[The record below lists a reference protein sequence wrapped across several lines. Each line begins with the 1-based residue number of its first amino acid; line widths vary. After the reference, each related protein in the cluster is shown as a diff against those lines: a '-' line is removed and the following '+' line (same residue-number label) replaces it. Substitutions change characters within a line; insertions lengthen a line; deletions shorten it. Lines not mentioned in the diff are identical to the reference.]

1 MHKYLPHTHQEIKE
15 MLEKIGASSI
25 DDLFDKIPKS
35 LKIKKDYDMPEAMG
49 DDELTNHMHD
59 LANKNQELLIF
70 RGAGSYDHYTPS
82 AVKALISRQEFLTSY
97 TPYQP
102 EVAQGTLQYIFEYQS
117 MVTELT
123 QMDVSNASMYDGS
136 TATAE
141 AMFMAHAQTGKK
153 EILVS
158 STLNPRIIDVI
169 KTYAHYKGLIVTLIP
184 EKDGVTDIDFIKD
197 NIQDKMGVIV
207 ANPNY
212 YGIIEDYNGLADII
226 HEAGGLFVINQEGQS
241 LALLKT
247 PGELDADIACGD
259 LQSLGIPLSFGGA
272 YIGYLATKQKY
283 VRKMPG
289 RICGITTD
297 VDGKRAFVLTLQAR
311 EQHIRRAK
319 ANSNICSNQSLNAL
333 AVTIYLSLVGKE
345 GFIKFAKESLN
356 GAHYLYNKLLETKKF
371 EKVYDKPFFKEFV
384 LKPNFN
390 VENFNTYL
398 LDQGILGPLQ
408 IKDDQLLFAVTEKRT
423 KAELDLLIEKVVNF
437 KWKDYMTP

>member
-1 MHKYLPHTHQEIKE
+1 MHKYLPHTNQEINE
-15 MLEKIGASSI
+15 MLEKIGASSM

-35 LKIKKDYDMPEAMG
+35 LKIKKDYDIPEAMG

-169 KTYAHYKGLIVTLIP
+169 KTYAHYKGLTVTLIP
-184 EKDGVTDIDFIKD
+184 EKDGITDVNFIKE

-345 GFIKFAKESLN
+345 GFVKFAKESLN

-390 VENFNTYL
+390 VEKFNNYL

-437 KWKDYMTP
+437 K

>member
-1 MHKYLPHTHQEIKE
+1 
-15 MLEKIGASSI
+15 
-25 DDLFDKIPKS
+25 LFDKIPKS
-35 LKIKKDYDMPEAMG
+35 LKIKKDYDIPEAMG

-169 KTYAHYKGLIVTLIP
+169 KTYAHYKGLIVTIVP
-184 EKDGVTDIDFIKD
+184 EKDGITDVNFIRE

-345 GFIKFAKESLN
+345 GFVKFAKESLN
-356 GAHYLYNKLLETKKF
+356 GANYLYNKLLETKKF

-390 VENFNTYL
+390 VEKFNNYL

-408 IKDDQLLFAVTEKRT
+408 IKEDQLLFAVTEKRT
-423 KAELDLLIEKVVNF
+423 KAELDLLVEKVVNF
-437 KWKDYMTP
+437 K

>member
-1 MHKYLPHTHQEIKE
+1 
-15 MLEKIGASSI
+15 
-25 DDLFDKIPKS
+25 
-35 LKIKKDYDMPEAMG
+35 
-49 DDELTNHMHD
+49 
-59 LANKNQELLIF
+59 
-70 RGAGSYDHYTPS
+70 
-82 AVKALISRQEFLTSY
+82 
-97 TPYQP
+97 
-102 EVAQGTLQYIFEYQS
+102 
-117 MVTELT
+117 
-123 QMDVSNASMYDGS
+123 MYDGS

-169 KTYAHYKGLIVTLIP
+169 KTYAHYKGLIVTIVP
-184 EKDGVTDIDFIKD
+184 EKDGITDVNFIRE

-333 AVTIYLSLVGKE
+333 AVTVYLSLVGKE
-345 GFIKFAKESLN
+345 GFVKFAKESLN
-356 GAHYLYNKLLETKKF
+356 GANYLYNKLLETKKF

-390 VENFNTYL
+390 VEKFNNYL

-408 IKDDQLLFAVTEKRT
+408 IKEDQLLFAVTEKRT
-423 KAELDLLIEKVVNF
+423 KAELDLLVEKVVNF
-437 KWKDYMTP
+437 K

>member
-1 MHKYLPHTHQEIKE
+1 MHKYLPHTNQEIKE

-35 LKIKKDYDMPEAMG
+35 LKIKKDYDIPEAMG

-141 AMFMAHAQTGKK
+141 AMFMAHAQTGKN

-169 KTYAHYKGLIVTLIP
+169 KTYAHYKGLTVTLIP
-184 EKDGVTDIDFIKD
+184 EKDGVTDIDFIKE

-345 GFIKFAKESLN
+345 GFVKFAKESLN
-356 GAHYLYNKLLETKKF
+356 GANYLYNKLLETKKF

-384 LKPNFN
+384 LKANFN
-390 VENFNTYL
+390 VEKFNNYL

-437 KWKDYMTP
+437 K

>member
-35 LKIKKDYDMPEAMG
+35 LKIKKDYDIPEAMG

-184 EKDGVTDIDFIKD
+184 EKDGITDIDFIKD

-345 GFIKFAKESLN
+345 GFVKFAKESLN

-384 LKPNFN
+384 LKANFN
-390 VENFNTYL
+390 VEKFNNYL

-437 KWKDYMTP
+437 K

>member
-1 MHKYLPHTHQEIKE
+1 
-15 MLEKIGASSI
+15 
-25 DDLFDKIPKS
+25 
-35 LKIKKDYDMPEAMG
+35 
-49 DDELTNHMHD
+49 MHD

-345 GFIKFAKESLN
+345 GFVKFAKESLN
-356 GAHYLYNKLLETKKF
+356 GANYLYNKLLETKKF

-384 LKPNFN
+384 LKANFN
-390 VENFNTYL
+390 VEKFNNYL

-437 KWKDYMTP
+437 K

>member
-1 MHKYLPHTHQEIKE
+1 MHKYLPHTNQEIKE
-15 MLEKIGASSI
+15 MLDKIRASSI

-35 LKIKKDYDMPEAMG
+35 LKIKKDYDIPEAMG

-169 KTYAHYKGLIVTLIP
+169 KTYAHYKGLTVTLIP
-184 EKDGVTDIDFIKD
+184 EKDGITDVNFIKD

-207 ANPNY
+207 SNPNY

-345 GFIKFAKESLN
+345 GFVKFAKESLN

-384 LKPNFN
+384 LKANFN
-390 VENFNTYL
+390 VEKFNSYL

-437 KWKDYMTP
+437 K

>member
-35 LKIKKDYDMPEAMG
+35 LKIKKDYDIPEAMG

-169 KTYAHYKGLIVTLIP
+169 KTYAHYKGLIVTIVP
-184 EKDGVTDIDFIKD
+184 EKDGITDVNFIRE

-345 GFIKFAKESLN
+345 GFVKFAKESLN
-356 GAHYLYNKLLETKKF
+356 GANYLYNKLLETKKF

-390 VENFNTYL
+390 VEKFNNYL

-408 IKDDQLLFAVTEKRT
+408 IKEDQLLFAVTEKRT
-423 KAELDLLIEKVVNF
+423 KAELDLLVEKVVNF
-437 KWKDYMTP
+437 K

>member
-35 LKIKKDYDMPEAMG
+35 LKIKKDYDILEAMG

-169 KTYAHYKGLIVTLIP
+169 KTYAHYKGLIVTIVP
-184 EKDGVTDIDFIKD
+184 EKDGITDVNFIRE

-345 GFIKFAKESLN
+345 GFVKFAKESLN

-384 LKPNFN
+384 LKTNFN
-390 VENFNTYL
+390 VEKFNNYL

-437 KWKDYMTP
+437 K

>member
-1 MHKYLPHTHQEIKE
+1 MHKYLPHTNQEIKE
-15 MLEKIGASSI
+15 MLDKIGASSI

-35 LKIKKDYDMPEAMG
+35 LKIKKDYDIPEAMG

-169 KTYAHYKGLIVTLIP
+169 KTYAHYKGLTVTLIP
-184 EKDGVTDIDFIKD
+184 EKDGITDVNFIKA

-207 ANPNY
+207 SNPNY

-345 GFIKFAKESLN
+345 GFVKFAKESLN

-384 LKPNFN
+384 LKANFN
-390 VENFNTYL
+390 VEKFNSYL

-437 KWKDYMTP
+437 K